1 MEVQQLLSK
10 YMLEIAKVSS
20 EETLYNALSGIL
32 RKVIEFS
39 ELNVLRNRK
48 VVYAEP
54 SNANISEDTFLDYLS
69 WVEERLYPTFLPSD
83 EFYVG
88 LIPIFKGR
96 KLLSVVV
103 IKTNNEPTAEAIDYL
118 QLLSYLSGIT
128 LENIRLLDF
137 VDNSRQ
143 YFESIINLSNDGIIV
158 VNENDEIEF
167 KNRIASKIFENIPEI
182 QNLILERS
190 RLGEEFFEI
199 EKENSFFSISV
210 KRVTLLAQQKI
221 LIDIRNVTSEK
232 EVQKLKEVDKIKTNF
247 IANISHE
254 LRTPLA
260 AIKAYVETM
269 LNVPMEQ
276 EEAHEFLTVVFNQAL
291 RLESLL
297 NDLLDFSQLESH
309 SLKIVK
315 EKNNVCDILK
325 YALESVINMA
335 NENNVKINI
344 QCENVIFSCD
354 RKRLEQVIVN
364 LLTNAIKFSDKSKE
378 SKNVNV
384 FVIDK
389 EDALEIIVEDNG
401 IGIPSDK
408 LDKIFEKFYRVDNEL
423 TYAVP
428 GTGLGLSIVKEI
440 VELHGGKIIVDSEL
454 GKYTKFTLVF
464 PKDKV

>member
-20 EETLYNALSGIL
+20 EESLYSALAGIL
-32 RKVIEFS
+32 RKVIDFLEF
-39 ELNVLRNRK
+39 NVLRNREI
-48 VVYAEP
+48 VYAEP
-54 SNANISEDTFLDYLS
+54 VNTIISEENFIDYLS
-69 WVEERLYPTFLPSD
+69 WVEERLYPTFLPTE

-96 KLLSVVV
+96 KLLAIVV
-103 IKTNNEPTAEAIDYL
+103 IKTNNEPTAEVIDYL
-118 QLLSYLSGIT
+118 QLLAYLSGIT
-128 LENIRLLDF
+128 LENLRLLDF
-137 VDNSRQ
+137 IDSSRQ
-143 YFESIINLSNDGIIV
+143 YFESIINLSNDGIV
-158 VNENDEIEF
+158 VIDENGEIEF
-167 KNRIASKIFENIPEI
+167 KNRTASEITEMIPEI
-182 QNLILERS
+182 QDIILERA

-199 EKENSFFSISV
+199 EKENLFFSISI
-210 KRVTLLAQQKI
+210 KRVTLLAQEKI

-276 EEAHEFLTVVFNQAL
+276 EEAHEFLSIVFNQSL

-325 YALESVINMA
+325 SALESVINMA
-335 NENNVKINI
+335 NENNVKINT
-344 QCENVIFSCD
+344 QCEDVMLSCD

-364 LLTNAIKFSDKSKE
+364 LLTNAIKFSDKLKQN
-378 SKNVNV
+378 KNVSIFAYDKGD
-384 FVIDK
+384 FV
-389 EDALEIIVEDNG
+389 EIIVEDNG
-401 IGIPSDK
+401 IGIPNDK
-408 LDKIFEKFYRVDNEL
+408 FEKIFEKFYRVDNEL
-423 TYAVP
+423 TYSVP

-440 VELHGGKIIVDSEL
+440 VEHHNGKITVDSEL

-464 PKDKV
+464 PKD